1 MRRSYLAVGA
11 LVATALSA
19 GCLNIFV
26 RTDVRA
32 ITPPAGT
39 DVTTVRVPVKA
50 HMRDGSTVVFRR
62 GATLTRHRIDGVG
75 EAFALMSP
83 RPTASSGVSL
93 DSVVAVEAFEGSI
106 RALET
111 VVVSTAATV
120 AGVIGTVALAKA
132 IFGSCPTIY
141 ADSGTG
147 MALQAEGFSYSIAP
161 ALERNDLDA
170 LRVRPDAR
178 GIVRLEL
185 RNEAMETH
193 YLNRVSLVAV
203 AHAPGTRVIPDQS
216 GRPVA
221 VRELQPIERATDRE
235 GRDVRALLVAA
246 DGELFSTSPAIVA
259 AARVGDYEDWLDL
272 DINGLPPG
280 DSVAVV
286 LRLRNSLL
294 NTVLL
299 YQGMLGGRDA
309 MDWLEGDLK
318 RAPGILALAS
328 WYGKTM
334 GMRATVA
341 GGSQQPARL
350 GDVGPIAFR
359 DVAIVLPRPARD
371 AERLRVRL
379 QFVADNWRIDH
390 AAAAG
395 VVQRPA
401 VDTVPLSTVIVPT
414 PADGS
419 GPIPDQAALA
429 ALARADSTYLQT
441 TAGQRLTLEF
451 MPGVPPVNQSMTYL
465 VSWRGWYREW
475 VRGEWLANPVRTTPF
490 QPGDAAILE
499 ALTRWQAQRD
509 EFERAFYASRLPVR

>member
-1 MRRSYLAVGA
+1 MLRSYLAVGA
-11 LVATALSA
+11 LVATTLSA
-19 GCLNIFV
+19 GCVNVFV

-39 DVTTVRVPVKA
+39 DVTTVLVPVKA

-62 GATLTRHRIDGVG
+62 GAALSRHRIDGVG
-75 EAFALMSP
+75 EAFALMSA
-83 RPTASSGVSL
+83 RPTASTGVPL
-93 DSVVAVEAFEGSI
+93 DSVVAVEAFDGSI

-111 VVVSTAATV
+111 VVVSAAATV
-120 AGVIGTVALAKA
+120 AGIIGTAGLAVA

-141 ADSGTG
+141 ADSGAG
-147 MALQAEGFSYSIAP
+147 LALQAEGFSYSIAP

-193 YLNRVSLVAV
+193 YLNRVALVAV
-203 AHAPGTRVIPDQS
+203 AHAPGTRVVPDQS

-221 VRELQPIERATDRE
+221 VSGLRPIERATDRQ
-235 GRDVRALLVAA
+235 GRDVRATLAAA
-246 DGELFSTSPAIVA
+246 DGDLFGTSPAIVA
-259 AARVGDYEDWLDL
+259 AARAGDFDDWIELDASS
-272 DINGLPPG
+272 LPPG

-309 MDWLEGDLK
+309 MQWLEGDL
-318 RAPGILALAS
+318 RTAPGIVALAA

-334 GMRATVA
+334 GMRATVV
-341 GGSQQPARL
+341 GGPPQPARL

-390 AAAAG
+390 AEVAG
-395 VVQRPA
+395 IVQRPT
-401 VDTVPLSTVIVPT
+401 VDTVPLSAVIVPNPSDGRGPT
-414 PADGS
+414 PDPA
-419 GPIPDQAALA
+419 AKRALA
-429 ALARADSTYLQT
+429 SGDSTYLQT
-441 TAGQRLTLEF
+441 TPGQRLTLEF
-451 MPGVPPVNQSMTYL
+451 TPPVPPTTMATTYL

-475 VRGEWLANPVRTTPF
+475 IRGEWLANPTRTTPF
-490 QPGDAAILE
+490 KPGDAAILE

-509 EFERAFYASRLPVR
+509 EFERAFYATRLPVR